1 MLLLLLRFLW
11 NKYWLIF
18 VNISAAI
25 THTYKQVA
33 QNNQDVPVE
42 PGVEVREIQS
52 DPKELVEQGHSS
64 RNPWQGPLHIRCH
77 SSVVIIFS
85 LWLTNS
91 SFTTLENDYLL
102 DDCSWVNFLKLP
114 KEGLDEQAV
123 LMSQGYRI
131 VISQPTSTYVWK
143 PQKTRIIQRKRRLQS
158 HFSDRLQ
165 HSVYFTRR
173 IRKRKGGGKFLLM
186 FFLHHSTYNSDFH
199 SITPSLTTT
208 NTFAQY
214 EQRNMLNLSVTTPIN
229 LWPLLCYRRV
239 TGNEYV
245 KEAFQLSNA
254 S

>member
-1 MLLLLLRFLW
+1 MIISWTIVVGWIFW
-11 NKYWLIF
+11 NCRRKVWTNKHF
-18 VNISAAI
+18 S
-25 THTYKQVA
+25 
-33 QNNQDVPVE
+33 
-42 PGVEVREIQS
+42 
-52 DPKELVEQGHSS
+52 
-64 RNPWQGPLHIRCH
+64 CH
-77 SSVVIIFS
+77 RDTV
-85 LWLTNS
+85 
-91 SFTTLENDYLL
+91 
-102 DDCSWVNFLKLP
+102 
-114 KEGLDEQAV
+114 
-123 LMSQGYRI
+123 

>member
-158 HFSDRLQ
+158 HFSGRLQ

-173 IRKRKGGGKFLLM
+173 FRKRKGGGT
-186 FFLHHSTYNSDFH
+186 FFTYVL
-199 SITPSLTTT
+199 PS
-208 NTFAQY
+208 
-214 EQRNMLNLSVTTPIN
+214 SPHI
-229 LWPLLCYRRV
+229 
-239 TGNEYV
+239 
-245 KEAFQLSNA
+245 
-254 S
+254 